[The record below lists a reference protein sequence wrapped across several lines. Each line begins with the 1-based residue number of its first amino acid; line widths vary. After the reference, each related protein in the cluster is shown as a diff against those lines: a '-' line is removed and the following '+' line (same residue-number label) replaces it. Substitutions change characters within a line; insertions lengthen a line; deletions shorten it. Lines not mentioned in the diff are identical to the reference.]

1 MIDNY
6 NVIGLL
12 KEYETT
18 DNEIIDIIYEIE
30 KTGILKGTKI

>member
-6 NVIGLL
+6 NVIELL
-12 KEYETT
+12 KVYETT
-18 DNEIIDIIYEIE
+18 DNEIIDIINEIE

>member
-12 KEYETT
+12 KEYENNDATLT
-18 DNEIIDIIYEIE
+18 DIIYEIE